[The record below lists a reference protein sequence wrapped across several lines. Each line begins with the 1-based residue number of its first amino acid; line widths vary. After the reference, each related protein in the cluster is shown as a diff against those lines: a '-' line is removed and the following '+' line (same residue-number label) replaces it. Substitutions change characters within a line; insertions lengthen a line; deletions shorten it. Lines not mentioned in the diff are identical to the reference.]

1 MKKKPNPLTCII
13 ISQTNKWKICTN
25 LFIIDFDSDSYQM
38 DNIIGD
44 NK

>member
-1 MKKKPNPLTCII
+1 MKKTPPLTYIR
-13 ISQTNKWKICTN
+13 ISQTYKCKICTH

-44 NK
+44 KK